1 MKEAFIHSEIY
12 NDRVMNW
19 RTMSVN
25 IFRHEICACIM
36 LTDICNEIILGN
48 ANPQRFTI
56 DTAKYIRE
64 TKTDDEY
71 SEWLFEQEKKYKT
84 RTKKA
89 YSDKEKDGVKNGNN
103 K

>member
-12 NDRVMNW
+12 NDRVVNW

-48 ANPQRFTI
+48 ANPQRFAI
-56 DTAKYIRE
+56 DTVKYI
-64 TKTDDEY
+64 
-71 SEWLFEQEKKYKT
+71 
-84 RTKKA
+84 
-89 YSDKEKDGVKNGNN
+89 GVLTAMGAKQISVYRVVLRIQNSLAD
-103 K
+103 